1 MEVTK
6 ELDLQRPPLNGNV
19 NAIVNASRA
28 AKPVSQAN
36 DEEIKQALRY
46 CFGLIG
52 IRGENLPDEGEKMIL
67 LNYIRQNFP
76 RFTVEDIRTAFTMY
90 VQKMIDYT
98 EPPYQNFSVLF
109 LENVMQSYRR
119 LQVTIPRPEIKQ
131 ALPEQTKPTKFEQD
145 IIARNACL
153 KRFQEY
159 KDHFDVWDFGGAC
172 FKYIYRQGLIQISK
186 EEAEQI
192 KEQAAR
198 QLIAEAQKDLLKKR
212 PSEIAAVVEAIQA
225 GNDEQ
230 IKIRAMKISLMNYF
244 DQLIENGIELKEVL
258 K

>member
-1 MEVTK
+1 MARSNKKLINET
-6 ELDLQRPPLNGNV
+6 DFS
-19 NAIVNASRA
+19 I
-28 AKPVSQAN
+28 AKTFSQLWV
-36 DEEIKQALRY
+36 AL
-46 CFGLIG
+46 G
-52 IRGENLPDEGEKMIL
+52 IRGTNQPDDTELEYFIQYAKENLSTFTLEEIELAFKFYVQNKLDFKDPTF
-67 LNYIRQNFP
+67 QNFN
-76 RFTVEDIRTAFTMY
+76 VI
-90 VQKMIDYT
+90 
-98 EPPYQNFSVLF
+98 F
-109 LENVMQSYRR
+109 LENIMQSYRR
-119 LQVTIPRPEIKQ
+119 LRMTIPNPTHTA
-131 ALPEQTKPTKFEQD
+131 ALPEQTKPTKQEQD

-186 EEAEQI
+186 EEADRI

-198 QLIAEAQKDLLKKR
+198 QLISEAQKDLLKKR

-244 DQLIENGIELKEVL
+244 DSLIENGIELKEVL

>member
-1 MEVTK
+1 MQKCENLKVFDARNGEK
-6 ELDLQRPPLNGNV
+6 LSICEELDLFNMMGSIYVKLG
-19 NAIVNASRA
+19 
-28 AKPVSQAN
+28 
-36 DEEIKQALRY
+36 LR
-46 CFGLIG
+46 GQ
-52 IRGENLPDEGEKMIL
+52 NLPDKYEGTMICD
-67 LNYIRQNFP
+67 YIRENLNEFTLQEIELAFNFYIANKLDYKDPVFQNF
-76 RFTVEDIRTAFTMY
+76 TL
-90 VQKMIDYT
+90 
-98 EPPYQNFSVLF
+98 NF
-109 LENVMQSYRR
+109 LENVMQSYKR
-119 LQVTIPRPEIKQ
+119 LRMTIPRPEIQQ
-131 ALPEQTKPTKFEQD
+131 ALPEQTKPTKGEQD

-244 DQLIENGIELKEVL
+244 DDLIEKGIELKDVL

>member
-1 MEVTK
+1 M
-6 ELDLQRPPLNGNV
+6 QRSENSKV
-19 NAIVNASRA
+19 FEARA
-28 AKPVSQAN
+28 GIKVSQCAEN
-36 DEEIKQALRY
+36 DLLNTLGAIYVKLGLR
-46 CFGLIG
+46 GA
-52 IRGENLPDEGEKMIL
+52 NLPDRYETGMFMDYTRENLSEFTLREIEL
-67 LNYIRQNFP
+67 AFNFYIANKLDFKDPVFQNF
-76 RFTVEDIRTAFTMY
+76 TL
-90 VQKMIDYT
+90 
-98 EPPYQNFSVLF
+98 NFF
-109 LENVMQSYRR
+109 ENVMQSYKR
-119 LQVTIPRPEIKQ
+119 LRMTIPRPEIQQ
-131 ALPEQTKPTKFEQD
+131 ALPEQTKPTKQEQD

-198 QLIAEAQKDLLKKR
+198 QLISEAQKDLLKKR

-230 IKIRAMKISLMNYF
+230 VKIRAMKISLMNYF
-244 DQLIENGIELKEVL
+244 DQLIEKGIELKEVL

>member
-6 ELDLQRPPLNGNV
+6 ELDLQRPLQSGNLNVMV
-19 NAIVNASRA
+19 NNSRL
-28 AKPVSQAN
+28 AKPIPAAA

-52 IRGENLPDEGEKMIL
+52 IKGENLPDEGEKAIL
-67 LNYIRQNFP
+67 LDYMRRNFN
-76 RFTVEDIRTAFTMY
+76 RFTVEDIRTAFTLY
-90 VQKMIDYT
+90 VQKVLDFS

-109 LENVMQSYRR
+109 LENVLQSYRR
-119 LQVTIPRPEIKQ
+119 LQVTIPKLNHTS

-186 EEAEQI
+186 EEADRI

-244 DQLIENGIELKEVL
+244 DQLIEKGIELKEVL